1 MDCDP
6 PFRASLVGLPSP
18 AAGPCWSPDELAP
31 PVPRGAGGRW
41 GRTRM
46 AELTCGHGTQWP
58 PDERDRVGRGSHTL
72 WALSQRGPRPAAGPW
87 APLTRAP
94 LLPLGM
100 ERTRGAP
107 VSCYSCPLPGR
118 PVTLPC
124 LLTTLAPPS
133 TPSRGTRRAEVIVV
147 PSDPSRPPPGA
158 TSGAGGLDDKPG
170 RPAGGH
176 EAGAG

>member
-72 WALSQRGPRPAAGPW
+72 WAESEGAPTRCRSMGAPHESPPAPSGYGADTRGSGFLLLLPAARE
-87 APLTRAP
+87 TRNP
-94 LLPLGM
+94 TLPAHHA
-100 ERTRGAP
+100 GA
-107 VSCYSCPLPGR
+107 SQHPLPGHQ
-118 PVTLPC
+118 
-124 LLTTLAPPS
+124 
-133 TPSRGTRRAEVIVV
+133 
-147 PSDPSRPPPGA
+147 
-158 TSGAGGLDDKPG
+158 AGG
-170 RPAGGH
+170 GH
-176 EAGAG
+176 RGAF